1 MDTETADSNISF
13 EVKEKLV
20 DKSVEKS
27 VDKKE
32 APKEII
38 LTDIPITNENIAL
51 NVLVSFLNLGQR
63 RGAFNIQE
71 SAKIWE
77 CISKFQRP

>member
-1 MDTETADSNISF
+1 MDTTTVGSKISF
-13 EVKEKLV
+13 DEKEK
-20 DKSVEKS
+20 EKA

-32 APKEII
+32 VPI
-38 LTDIPITNENIAL
+38 LTDIPITDENIAL

-77 CISKFQRP
+77 CINKFQRP

>member
-1 MDTETADSNISF
+1 MDTKTVESNISID
-13 EVKEKLV
+13 EKEKV
-20 DKSVEKS
+20 DKS
-27 VDKKE
+27 VDKKD
-32 APKEII
+32 API
-38 LTDIPITNENIAL
+38 LTSIPITDENIAL